1 MALGHVTRGI
11 SRRWKMKIQITAA
24 VQSPLRR
31 QPVFLWYLLTWIYSW
46 EMEELTNVKILGLKG
61 LRICPWNMINALE
74 VNPAL
79 WSLAQIPQ
87 TFPVFCASELP
98 WTRKLLF
105 GKYFTVKGIPLAL
118 MQWLIGILSAELGC
132 WPFHCTLYFRK
143 WSLANF
149 AMEHS

>member
-1 MALGHVTRGI
+1 MALGRVTRGI

-79 WSLAQIPQ
+79 WVSSSDSANLPCILCFWTTMNKKASIWKILHGQGNPISTHAVINWHPFSWTGLLAVPLH
-87 TFPVFCASELP
+87 TVFQKMKFS
-98 WTRKLLF
+98 KLRH
-105 GKYFTVKGIPLAL
+105 GT
-118 MQWLIGILSAELGC
+118 
-132 WPFHCTLYFRK
+132 
-143 WSLANF
+143 
-149 AMEHS
+149 